1 MTLRAPHEGL
11 PLALVPATSAR
22 SHPGILPQRTPVRP
36 PDRAGGASCG
46 DVMGGAWGQEPR
58 CPRSA
63 LLVRAAQPPARA
75 LAPPRPEPQSAARLP
90 GSAGHAPGR
99 DSRTEPAALDAER
112 RPSSCAP
119 GRRAGLGTAAGCRRA
134 ELADCSGKAKVR
146 CVGVRVRVRVCGCLR
161 KRNALG
167 HLGASALRGGAR
179 PGVPTVG
186 PGAWLSTLVLSW
198 VVLVGMND
206 SRCPGAIGTPWIA
219 CAGTDVSA
227 QLQAGVRGVRP
238 YPALVSQ
245 PSVQVA
251 AAATGTTLPAA
262 CIRTPTRGQRG

>member
-1 MTLRAPHEGL
+1 MT
-11 PLALVPATSAR
+11 SW
-22 SHPGILPQRTPVRP
+22 
-36 PDRAGGASCG
+36 
-46 DVMGGAWGQEPR
+46 GAWGQEPR

-63 LLVRAAQPPARA
+63 LPVRAAQPPARA

-90 GSAGHAPGR
+90 GSAGHARGR
-99 DSRTEPAALDAER
+99 DAQAEPVALDAER
-112 RPSSCAP
+112 QASSCAP

-146 CVGVRVRVRVCGCLR
+146 CVGVRVCGCLR
-161 KRNALG
+161 DRNALG

-179 PGVPTVG
+179 PGVPSVG
-186 PGAWLSTLVLSW
+186 PGAWLSTLVLSR

-206 SRCPGAIGTPWIA
+206 SRCPGASGPPWVA

-238 YPALVSQ
+238 YPAHSQ

-251 AAATGTTLPAA
+251 AAATGTTSLPAA
-262 CIRTPTRGQRG
+262 CIRTPTRGQRS